1 MFITIKQIV
10 NRSFMYTLILLI
22 CLSCPV
28 KRELKRVLNIPV
40 SSVEQTEKPN
50 KTQLCQF
57 TIHQSVKK
65 EHYQVAQQVQS
76 PVIHNN
82 FYPVTATSEKFFLT
96 TPCYARSVP
105 IYIYNEQFLI

>member
-1 MFITIKQIV
+1 MFITIKQIL
-10 NRSFMYTLILLI
+10 NRSFIYTLILLI

-65 EHYQVAQQVQS
+65 EHNQVAQQVQS

-82 FYPVTATSEKFFLT
+82 SCLVTASFEQSFLT
-96 TPCYARSVP
+96 TPCYSRNVP